1 MNSPHLEHIPA
12 SKLHVPDAPFRPKDA
27 PDFSYLNIPSPEAST
42 RPEVDATPE
51 SMRDLAYG
59 LVRVLNDDQ
68 TACGPWHQP
77 IDPTLLRE
85 GLKHMLH
92 VRLYDERMFKMQ
104 RQGKL
109 SFYMKSTGEE
119 AVAVGQAMA
128 LQAGDMLFP
137 TYRQQGL
144 LFARQRPVVDMMC
157 HCISNSGD
165 NLKGRQM
172 PVFYSWKEGN
182 FFSIS
187 GNVATQ
193 YCQAVGWA
201 MASAYK
207 GENAIASAWVGDG
220 SSAEADVYHALLFSA
235 TYKAPVILNV
245 VNNQWAI
252 STPQTFAV
260 AGTTFAARGVGFNLP
275 AIRVDGNDFLAVY
288 AVTQWAA
295 ERARQGHG
303 ATLIELFT
311 YRAEG
316 HSTSDNPDAYRA
328 KNEGQYWPLGDP
340 IERLKQHLI
349 NLGEWSEAQHQ
360 SLTKTLTAELKQDWQ
375 NAIAKGSLADG
386 PHWPVETLFD
396 DVFAELPPHLLRQRQ
411 QLLKERG

>member
-1 MNSPHLEHIPA
+1 MNTTYSTQKTS

-27 PDFSYLNIPSPEAST
+27 PDFSYLNIPAPEASI

-59 LVRVLNDDQ
+59 LVRVMDDKHQ
-68 TACGPWHQP
+68 ACGPWK
-77 IDPTLLRE
+77 IKLDANTLRQGLR
-85 GLKHMLH
+85 HMMH
-92 VRLYDERMFKMQ
+92 VRLFDERMFTMQ

-119 AVAVGQAMA
+119 AVAVAQAMA
-128 LQAGDMLFP
+128 LEDQDMLFP

-144 LFARQRPVVDMMC
+144 LVARKRPIVDMMC
-157 HCISNSGD
+157 QCISNSGD
-165 NLKGRQM
+165 NLKGRQL
-172 PVFYSWKEGN
+172 PVLYGWADNNYFT
-182 FFSIS
+182 IS

-207 GENAIASAWVGDG
+207 GDNAIAAAWVGDG
-220 SSAEADVYHALLFSA
+220 SSAEADVYHALVFAS
-235 TYKAPVILNV
+235 TYRAPVILNI

-275 AIRVDGNDFLAVY
+275 SIRVDGNDFLAVY

-295 ERARQGHG
+295 ERARQGFG
-303 ATLIELFT
+303 ATLVELFT
-311 YRAEG
+311 YRSEG

-349 NLGEWSEAQHQ
+349 ALGEWDEAQHQ
-360 SLTKTLTAELKQDWQ
+360 TLIENLTEELKQDWK
-375 NAIAKGSLADG
+375 NAIAKGSLTDG

-396 DVFAELPPHLLRQRQ
+396 DVFAELPPHLKRQRQ
-411 QLLKERG
+411 QLLEEQ

>member
-1 MNSPHLEHIPA
+1 MPTTT
-12 SKLHVPDAPFRPKDA
+12 SKLHIPQAPFRPKET
-27 PDFSYLNIPSPEAST
+27 PDFSFLTIPDPEASQ
-42 RPEVDATPE
+42 RPAIDSQAETL
-51 SMRDLAYG
+51 RDLAYG
-59 LVRVLNDDQ
+59 LVRVLDDKHQ
-68 TACGPWHQP
+68 ACGEWQP
-77 IDPTLLRE
+77 AISADQLRE

-104 RQGKL
+104 RQGQL
-109 SFYMKSTGEE
+109 SFYMKCTGEE
-119 AVAVGQAMA
+119 AVSVAQAMA
-128 LQAGDMLFP
+128 LQSQDMLFP

-172 PVFYSWKEGN
+172 PVFYSWAEGN
-182 FFSIS
+182 YFSIS

-207 GENAIASAWVGDG
+207 GEEAIASAWVGDG

-235 TYKAPVILNV
+235 TYQAPVILNV

-260 AGTTFAARGVGFNLP
+260 AGSTFAARGVGFNLP
-275 AIRVDGNDFLAVY
+275 SIRVDGNDFLAVY

-295 ERARQGHG
+295 ERARKGLG

-311 YRAEG
+311 YRSEG

-328 KNEGQYWPLGDP
+328 KNEGNYWPLGDP
-340 IERLKQHLI
+340 IERLKQYLI
-349 NLGEWSEAQHQ
+349 QLGEWDEQQHQ
-360 SLTKTLTAELKQDWQ
+360 QLTEQLTEQLKTDWAS
-375 NAIAKGSLADG
+375 AINKGSLADG

-396 DVFAELPPHLLRQRQ
+396 DVFVEVPPHLQRQRQ
-411 QLLKERG
+411 QLLEEL